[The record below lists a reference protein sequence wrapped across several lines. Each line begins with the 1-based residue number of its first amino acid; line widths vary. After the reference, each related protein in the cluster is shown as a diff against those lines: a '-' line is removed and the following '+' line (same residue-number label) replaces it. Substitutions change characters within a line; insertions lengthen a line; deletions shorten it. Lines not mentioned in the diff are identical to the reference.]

1 MMNASASI
9 LTNDKKSEDQLK
21 YTSLCFGKNENF
33 SSNILIYWFFWK
45 ISQKMFTVKIVPSI
59 LLRKTHQQQKTYL
72 DL

>member
-1 MMNASASI
+1 MMNASAST

-33 SSNILIYWFFWK
+33 SSNILIYCFFWK